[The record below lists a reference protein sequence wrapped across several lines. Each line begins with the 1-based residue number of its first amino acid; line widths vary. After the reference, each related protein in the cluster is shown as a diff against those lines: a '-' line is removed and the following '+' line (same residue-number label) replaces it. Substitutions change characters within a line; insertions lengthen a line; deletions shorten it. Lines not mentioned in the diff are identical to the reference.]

1 MKKIMKHNQI
11 FVLVLFE
18 DEAWS
23 KDIIKKKVASI
34 GTNIFLLSW
43 VQNIYSL

>member
-11 FVLVLFE
+11 FVLVLSE

-23 KDIIKKKVASI
+23 KDIIKKK
-34 GTNIFLLSW
+34 
-43 VQNIYSL
+43 